1 MESLEKK
8 RNNSIEV
15 ICEIGKSFVITEQP
29 EPLETLLERAKTL
42 ILEAK
47 KAGATTV
54 KFQTHFVNDEIHPEA
69 HITSPHFDQDR
80 YEWVKR
86 NTYPVEFWQELKNY
100 CDEIEIEFLS
110 TPMSKDA
117 AILLE
122 NLGVKRWKV
131 GSGDLLDFVMLDYI
145 RNTGK
150 PVIISSGM
158 STIQELRLA
167 YNYLAEKV
175 KDITIMH
182 CVSNYPC
189 KLEDLNL
196 LTIPYLK
203 KDFPKAKIGF
213 SSHCLDIR
221 GSLTAVNIGAILI
234 EQHFSLDRNY
244 FGSDHKVSLLP
255 NEMKELVDRIKN
267 NNLMTIIDNLDLYGV
282 KTKFINENEMK
293 FRPIFRKGLFASHD
307 IPKGKIL
314 DEEDFYA
321 LRPRG
326 EALKS
331 ELYPALLGT
340 LATKDYKQYEAIK

>member
-122 NLGVKRWKV
+122 NLGVKRWKI
-131 GSGDLLDFVMLDYI
+131 GSGDILDFVLLDYI

-158 STIQELRLA
+158 SSIEELRLA

-175 KDITIMH
+175 KDITILH

-189 KLEDLNL
+189 SLDNLNL
-196 LTIPYLK
+196 NTIKYLK
-203 KDFPKAKIGF
+203 KQFPKAKIGF
-213 SSHCLDIR
+213 SDH
-221 GSLTAVNIGAILI
+221 SLEVSTGAMAVALGAEVI
-234 EQHFSLDRNY
+234 EKHLTLNRNDW
-244 FGSDHKVSLLP
+244 GSDHKVSLEP
-255 NEMKELVDRIKN
+255 DEFKQMVYEIKN
-267 NNLMTIIDNLDLYGV
+267 VSVPIPKEALGV
-282 KTKFINENEMK
+282 ATKFINENEMQL
-293 FRPIFRKGLFASHD
+293 RPIFRKGLYASGD
-307 IPKGKIL
+307 I
-314 DEEDFYA
+314 
-321 LRPRG
+321 
-326 EALKS
+326 S
-331 ELYPALLGT
+331 
-340 LATKDYKQYEAIK
+340 